1 MVPRYADA
9 LAGMRAIYV
18 DAGTRDEYFLD
29 LGATAVRDA
38 LATVGVT
45 DVGFDLFPAAHG
57 GIDHRYP
64 LGLRYLLERLG
75 E

>member
-1 MVPRYADA
+1 MVPEYADA
-9 LAGMRAIYV
+9 VTGLRAIYV

-29 LGATAVRDA
+29 LGATAMRDA
-38 LATVGVT
+38 LAAVGVAE
-45 DVGFDLFPAAHG
+45 VGFDLFPAGHG

-64 LGLRYLLERLG
+64 AGLRYLLDRLG